1 MDGTIWFLLGLIVAL
16 ILLGVMVAGLRRRPP
31 QVNQAPGHCPRC
43 RTPISLR
50 RVSILRSH
58 LLLGEWVCPH
68 CGTRMDKF
76 GKSISGTAN

>member
-1 MDGTIWFLLGLIVAL
+1 MDRTIWLLLALIVAL
-16 ILLGVMVAGLRRRPP
+16 VALGVVLAGLRRPP
-31 QVNQAPGHCPRC
+31 RINQSSGHCPRC

-76 GKSISGTAN
+76 GRSVSGTAN